1 MPIITKPGSIE
12 KNIPATI
19 TLNKSSLVLNSVVVA
34 DAYFGNTANWNEVII
49 NYVSSVGGQKKSLVF
64 DASLA
69 SPTASFL
76 VSLKARD
83 TFEVHDIVIA
93 DFDGGFLKIN
103 RPSLTT
109 ADFDISF
116 GGSGGSGTAI
126 IWNILGSNLS
136 AVGSGLTSSGIG
148 WGSANNATSNL
159 SQTNNS
165 SDWTY
170 TFNVSLGATREF
182 SCGIYRST
190 NIVNGY
196 TEVDYGFHV
205 GGSGSGGVDI
215 STPSGYAA
223 VSNVTNIGSGNH
235 ELKVVRVGDN
245 VTWFVNNTQVH
256 TSAGFNTYAGSN
268 NTAHPVFAF
277 YNSTAQGVS
286 LVSSTKN

>member
-1 MPIITKPGSIE
+1 MPIITKPGSIQ
-12 KNIPATI
+12 KNVSASI
-19 TLNKSSLVLNSVVVA
+19 TLNKSVLAVNSIVA
-34 DAYFGNTANWNEVII
+34 ADTYFSDSTNWNQVII
-49 NYVSSVGGQKKSLVF
+49 NYKSPIGHQKESLIF

-69 SPTASFL
+69 SPSASFL

-83 TFEVHDIVIA
+83 TFEVQDIIIT
-93 DFDGGFLKIN
+93 DFDGGFLKVERAN
-103 RPSLTT
+103 LTT
-109 ADFDISF
+109 TDFDISF
-116 GGSGGSGTAI
+116 GGGSGGSGTAI

-136 AVGSGLTSSGIG
+136 AVGSGLTSSGTG

-170 TFNVSLGATREF
+170 TFNVSLGTTKEF

-196 TEVDYGFHV
+196 SEVDYGFHV
-205 GGSGSGGVDI
+205 GGSGGVDI

-223 VSNVTNIGSGNH
+223 VSNVTTIGNGNH

-245 VTWFVNNTQVH
+245 VTWFVNSIQVH
-256 TSAGFNTYAGSN
+256 TTAGFNTYAGSN
-268 NTAHPVFAF
+268 TIAHPVFAF

-286 LVSSTKN
+286 LVSSSKS